1 MMSTST
7 VSCRGLVCW
16 ASAVMFRVSTFLE
29 GILESMCFL
38 AASSAMEHSCSICSL
53 VRSGRPRFST
63 FSPNVC
69 LGV

>member
-1 MMSTST
+1 
-7 VSCRGLVCW
+7 
-16 ASAVMFRVSTFLE
+16 
-29 GILESMCFL
+29 MCFL